1 MKRFNKNTHKTGFTL
16 VELIVVL
23 VILAILAAML
33 VPALTGYIRRARNEK
48 DIELLYDLRTAAQ
61 AALIEMYGEGT
72 HPGGTTN
79 PNKNNTNFNVNTW
92 DYAGRIEDLMGLPRD
107 SFRTKHFAYLF
118 IVQIGRYSVY
128 HDTNNEMNSYN
139 VYRIY
144 FQKTADSDL
153 FILDDNG
160 LINYTQ
166 NPGAFN
172 GSREYIDINGD
183 GTPSGG
189 GHRDFDRIYAPDVAT
204 GVVGIQWGGPTYTT
218 TQAAMDAIERGTYK
232 TS

>member
-1 MKRFNKNTHKTGFTL
+1 MRRFIKNTHKTGFTL

-72 HPGGTTN
+72 HPGGTN
-79 PNKNNTNFNVNTW
+79 PGMNKNNTNLDAQNW
-92 DYAGRIEDLMGLPRD
+92 AYANKIEDLIGLPRD
-107 SFRTKHFAYLF
+107 SFRRRRFAYLF

-204 GVVGIQWGGPTYTT
+204 GVVGIQWGGYAR
-218 TQAAMDAIERGTYK
+218 TQAAMDAIENGTY
-232 TS
+232 SSS

>member
-1 MKRFNKNTHKTGFTL
+1 MRRFNKNTHKTGFTL

-72 HPGGTTN
+72 HPGINGGINETPFTGWSYA
-79 PNKNNTNFNVNTW
+79 NK
-92 DYAGRIEDLMGLPRD
+92 IEDLIGLPRD
-107 SFRTKHFAYLF
+107 SFKSKKFAYLF
-118 IVQIGRYSVY
+118 IVQIGRYAVY
-128 HDTNNEMNSYN
+128 HDTENEMYAYN

-172 GSREYIDINGD
+172 GSREYIDIDGN
-183 GTPSGG
+183 GTPSGIA
-189 GHRDFDRIYAPDVAT
+189 HIDANRITAPDVAT
-204 GVVGIQWGGPTYTT
+204 CVVGIQWGGPTYSR